1 MDMMLNPKKYF
12 EKYDILINEA
22 ENINKLKEIYQ
33 LLAEAKKHEKRVF
46 FAGNGASS
54 AISSHAALD
63 FTKQGKLTAYTASDP
78 ALISAYSNDYGYSNA
93 LLEIFRSYRE
103 PDDLLV
109 LTSTSGNS
117 ENIVNL
123 ANYSRSQGHTV
134 ISLTG
139 RNADNNLKLNS
150 DIGLWVD
157 SHAYNIV
164 ENVHMI
170 WLGFLIDSLVGREV
184 YDVS

>member
-1 MDMMLNPKKYF
+1 MDIMLDPKTYF
-12 EKYDILINEA
+12 AKYDILINET
-22 ENINKLKEIYQ
+22 ENIKKLNEIYQ
-33 LLAEAKKHEKRVF
+33 LLIKAKKHDRRVF

-78 ALISAYSNDYGYSNA
+78 ALMSAYSNDYGYSNA
-93 LLEIFRSYRE
+93 LCEIFRSYRQ

-117 ENIVNL
+117 ENIINL
-123 ANYSRSQGHTV
+123 ASYSRSEGHTV

-139 RNADNNLKLNS
+139 RSAENKLKLNS
-150 DIGLWVD
+150 DIALWVN

-170 WLGFLIDSLVGREV
+170 WLGFLIDNLVGREV